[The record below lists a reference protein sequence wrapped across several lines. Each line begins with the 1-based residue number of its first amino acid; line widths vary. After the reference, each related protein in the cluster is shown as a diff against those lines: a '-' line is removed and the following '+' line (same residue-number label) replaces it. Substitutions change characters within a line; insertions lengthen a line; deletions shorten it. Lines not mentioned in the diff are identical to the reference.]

1 MIKAS
6 EARIAKNEIL
16 NSIEENAK
24 RLKSQSDDTS
34 ITLNYEAF
42 KKEKDVID
50 QEDEAFKEL
59 IKPIETLEILNVS
72 ADLEEISQDT
82 VKVDL
87 NEKWLKKLK
96 KDVQLNEAVNV
107 INDMKKAA

>member
-1 MIKAS
+1 M
-6 EARIAKNEIL
+6 
-16 NSIEENAK
+16 
-24 RLKSQSDDTS
+24 
-34 ITLNYEAF
+34 NYEAF
-42 KKEKDVID
+42 KKEKEEID
-50 QEDEAFKEL
+50 ARDKEFKDL
-59 IKPIETLEILNVS
+59 LKPIEALEISNVPV
-72 ADLEEISQDT
+72 DLEEISSDT